1 MKTGLCLRGHELMY
15 QRCKSRNIPYRQT
28 GKLVVARKD
37 QQPYIENL
45 HKKFFGLTATR
56 HFLLPNGGPVLPI
69 KLLSGEETREMEP
82 DLSPN
87 IVASLWS
94 PMTGIVDSHS
104 LMSSLEKDI
113 QDSEGGQLVYETK
126 VIRVDPYKKSTRTDS
141 VPDID
146 AAEDGWVVQTS
157 SRGELYA
164 ILARNLINASGLA
177 STLVLNS
184 IMPREKRIPMYFAR
198 GSYASYHGPGTA
210 NISHLIYPCP
220 ETGPSVHSFE
230 SLGTHLTLDLQGKI
244 RFGPDLEWL
253 DPLKAD
259 IKGDED
265 DIDFWM
271 KRLVPDDSRLPAMH
285 LAVTNYLPGVTLQG
299 LQPDYCGIRPK
310 LIPPGGGFQDFL
322 IRRDYPSK
330 DAERN
335 RSSAMVSLLGIES
348 PGLTACLAIAERVVE
363 DVPRT

>member
-1 MKTGLCLRGHELMY
+1 MSSGSRIDVSTLQVTKHALQTNWETRKFLGL
-15 QRCKSRNIPYRQT
+15 KAP
-28 GKLVVARKD
+28 
-37 QQPYIENL
+37 
-45 HKKFFGLTATR
+45 R
-56 HFLLPNGGPVLPI
+56 HFPPNGGPVLPI
-69 KLLSGEETREMEP
+69 KLLSGDETREMEP

-113 QDSEGGQLVYETK
+113 QDSEGGQLVYGTK
-126 VIRVDPYKKSTRTDS
+126 VIRVDPYKKSTRTHS
-141 VPDID
+141 VPDIV

-220 ETGPSVHSFE
+220 ETGPSVHSLE

-253 DPLKAD
+253 DPLEAD
-259 IKGDED
+259 IKSDED

-285 LAVTNYLPGVTLQG
+285 LAVTNYLPGVALQG

-335 RSSAMVSLLGIES
+335 RSCAMVSLLGIES
-348 PGLTACLAIAERVVE
+348 PVVE